1 MKSIYIDNKHIT
13 FTDSL
18 AGSATEGMIISN
30 PRPEEITATNLLENL
45 RKTKSITV
53 LSPDYEKIFEH
64 LRQET
69 GFVVAAG
76 GVVHSS
82 NGMTLMIFRNGR
94 WDLPKGHLEKGETI
108 GECALREVTEEC
120 GIRNLILGRFL
131 TETVHVYT
139 LNGQTVFKA
148 TSWFDMSCPV
158 NCMTTPQRE
167 EGIEKAE
174 WLPEARI
181 REILPTSYQTIRD
194 VFAAYYTTE
203 PKNRNI

>member
-18 AGSATEGMIISN
+18 TGSATEGLIISN

-64 LRQET
+64 LRQKV

-120 GIRNLILGRFL
+120 GIRDLTLGRFL

-139 LNGQTVFKA
+139 LNGQTIFKA
-148 TSWFDMSCPV
+148 TSWFDMSCPAD
-158 NCMTTPQRE
+158 CMTTPQRE

-174 WLPEARI
+174 WLPEAKI

-194 VFAAYYTTE
+194 VFEAYYATE
-203 PKNRNI
+203 PKNSNI